1 MTAAPKLSVLIPV
14 YNEQYF
20 VEQLVDK
27 VLAALHNLDITC
39 ELIIVND
46 CSNDGTPAILQ
57 RLAERHQDL
66 IRLFN
71 HEVNQGKG
79 AAVRTAI
86 QQASSDICI
95 VQDADLEYDPGDYRQ
110 LIQPIL
116 DGDADAVYGSR
127 FLPSDR
133 RRVLYFWHRLGNNL
147 LTLLSNMFTDLD
159 LTDMETCYKAVKTP
173 ILKSI
178 PIRSNDFGIEPEL
191 TAKLA
196 KRGCRI
202 YEVPISYRGRSY
214 EEGKKIGWRD
224 GVRALWTIFYF
235 RLVDDVYKEGYGH
248 AMFYSLSRTH
258 RLNAWMADVVR
269 PWVGD
274 KVLELGAGLGNV
286 TLKLMPRHLYVAADR
301 NATRL
306 DYLRT
311 RFGAYKWMEV
321 RATDPEDPIAFAD
334 LQEKFDTVICLN
346 SLENAQDDQR
356 ILQNI
361 YQALVPGGI
370 ALLLAPRGRWLYG
383 PLDRALGHQRRY
395 GRRELISKCLAAGF
409 APRLVVPFN
418 RTGTLP
424 WLLNSLVLRRQKI
437 GKLQLKLFDSFIWLW
452 RRIDRLL
459 PLPSLSLFVAVEKP
473 LSSAHGSVAGN
484 EPL

>member
-1 MTAAPKLSVLIPV
+1 
-14 YNEQYF
+14 
-20 VEQLVDK
+20 
-27 VLAALHNLDITC
+27 VLAALRDLDISC
-39 ELIIVND
+39 ELIVVND
-46 CSNDGTPAILQ
+46 CSSDGTPAILQ
-57 RLAERHQDL
+57 RLAREHADV
-66 IRLFN
+66 IRLFE

-86 QQASSDICI
+86 QQASGDICI
-95 VQDADLEYDPGDYRQ
+95 VQDADLEYDPSDYQR

-133 RRVLYFWHRLGNNL
+133 RRVLYFWHRLGNNF

-235 RLVDDVYKEGYGH
+235 RLVDDVYEEGYGH
-248 AMFYSLSRTH
+248 AMLYSLSRTH
-258 RLNAWMADVVR
+258 RLNSWMADLVR

-274 KVLELGAGLGNV
+274 RVLELGAGLGNV

-301 NATRL
+301 DATRL
-306 DYLRT
+306 DYLHT
-311 RFGAYKWMEV
+311 RFGAYQWMEV
-321 RATDPEDPIAFAD
+321 RAIDPEDPATFAG
-334 LQEKFDTVICLN
+334 LEESLDTVICLN
-346 SLENAQDDQR
+346 SLENAASDER
-356 ILQNI
+356 VLQHI
-361 YQALVPGGI
+361 YQTLVPGGI
-370 ALLLAPRGRWLYG
+370 ALILVPRGRWLYG
-383 PLDRALGHQRRY
+383 PLDRALGQRRRY
-395 GRRELISKCLAAGF
+395 GRKELVNKCIQAGF
-409 APRLVVPFN
+409 TLKLCVSFN
-418 RTGTLP
+418 RIGMVP
-424 WLLNSLVLRRQKI
+424 WLLNSTVFRRQKI

-473 LSSAHGSVAGN
+473 LSSGGTSVAGN
-484 EPL
+484 DPI